1 MTSGTRTQGTHNQ
14 LIISSEVSV
23 VDIDVSPVML
33 EILGKKIIFHDQN
46 GEIKQEREDV
56 DTHGG
61 RTQCR

>member
-1 MTSGTRTQGTHNQ
+1 
-14 LIISSEVSV
+14 VSV

-33 EILGKKIIFHDQN
+33 GILGKKIIFHDQN